1 MENIKDFDSSYSPNE
16 AGEASPIPDCG
27 ACYDGGYI
35 DEDETVF
42 CDCDAG
48 IEENDLMAEIDAEF
62 RAEEK
67 AERMATDYSYAVDS
81 QGDDSAPSDWY

>member
-1 MENIKDFDSSYSPNE
+1 MLMKYDTNDLP
-16 AGEASPIPDCG
+16 GELADLPDCG
-27 ACYDGGYI
+27 ACYDNGYI

-42 CDCDAG
+42 CDCVAG
-48 IEENDLMAEIDAEF
+48 ERECDLTAEIEAEF

-81 QGDDSAPSDWY
+81 QGDDSPPPDWY

>member
-42 CDCDAG
+42 CDCSEGENMMDIDASV
-48 IEENDLMAEIDAEF
+48 EAEF
-62 RAEEK
+62 RAEEH
-67 AERMATDYSYAVDS
+67 AERMATDYAYAVDS
-81 QGDDSAPSDWY
+81 QGDDSPPSDWY